1 MESEKGKEMKIIDY
15 FTTENKPHW
24 LAQIQKSDWSA
35 GAFLHDLLKE
45 GTLKALAGEQTKLFL
60 LTEGDELIS
69 FCTLAERDD
78 IQPTTLTPWI
88 GFVYT
93 YPEHRGHRHAQT
105 LLQFAEQAAAH
116 AGAKQVYISTNH
128 QGLYEKYGYT
138 YLSTM
143 NDINGEPSRVYVKNV
158 K

>member
-1 MESEKGKEMKIIDY
+1 MKIIDY
-15 FTTENKPHW
+15 FTATDQPHW
-24 LAQIQKSDWSA
+24 QAQIQKSDWSA
-35 GAFLHDLLKE
+35 GEYLYHLLKNNS
-45 GTLKALAGEQTKLFL
+45 LKNLVGEKTHLFL
-60 LTEGDELIS
+60 LVDGEELIS

-78 IQPTTLTPWI
+78 VQPTDLTPWI

-143 NDINGEPSRVYVKNV
+143 NDVNGEPSRVYVKNV

>member
-1 MESEKGKEMKIIDY
+1 MKIIAY
-15 FTTENKPHW
+15 FTAENKLHW

-35 GAFLHDLLKE
+35 GKFLHDLLKE
-45 GTLKALAGEQTKLFL
+45 EKLKSLTGEQTKLFL
-60 LTEGDELIS
+60 LTKGDELIS

-93 YPEHRGHRHAQT
+93 YPKHRGHRYAQT
-105 LLQFAEQAAAH
+105 LLQFAEQTASKE
-116 AGAKQVYISTNH
+116 GAKQVYISTNH
-128 QGLYEKYGYT
+128 QELYEKYGYT

-143 NDINGEPSRVYVKNV
+143 NDVNGESSRVYVKNV

>member
-1 MESEKGKEMKIIDY
+1 MNIIDY
-15 FTTENKPHW
+15 FTATDQPHW
-24 LAQIQKSDWSA
+24 QAQIQKSDWSA
-35 GAFLHDLLKE
+35 GEYLYHLLKNNS
-45 GTLKALAGEQTKLFL
+45 LKNLVGEKTHLFL
-60 LTEGDELIS
+60 LVDGEELIS

-78 IQPTTLTPWI
+78 VQPTDLTPWI

-143 NDINGEPSRVYVKNV
+143 NDVNGEPSRVYVKNV

>member
-1 MESEKGKEMKIIDY
+1 MKIIDY
-15 FTTENKPHW
+15 FTAENKPHW
-24 LAQIQKSDWSA
+24 LAQMQKSDWSA

-45 GTLKALAGEQTKLFL
+45 EKLKSLVGEQAKLLL

-78 IQPTTLTPWI
+78 IQSTTLAPWI

-93 YPEHRGHRHAQT
+93 YPKHRGHRHAQT

-143 NDINGEPSRVYVKNV
+143 NDVNGEPSRVYTK
-158 K
+158 KLK

>member
-1 MESEKGKEMKIIDY
+1 MKIIDY
-15 FTTENKPHW
+15 FTAENKPHW

-45 GTLKALAGEQTKLFL
+45 EKLKSLAGEQTKLFL

-88 GFVYT
+88 GFIYT
-93 YPEHRGHRHAQT
+93 YPEHRGHHHAQT
-105 LLQFAEQAAAH
+105 LLQFAEQAAAKE
-116 AGAKQVYISTNH
+116 GAKRVYISTNH

-138 YLSTM
+138 FLQTAT
-143 NDINGEPSRVYVKNV
+143 DIGGDPTRVYK
-158 K
+158 KDL

>member
-1 MESEKGKEMKIIDY
+1 MKIIDY
-15 FTTENKPHW
+15 FTAENKPHW

-45 GTLKALAGEQTKLFL
+45 EKLKSLAGEQTKLFL

-69 FCTLAERDD
+69 FCTLAEKDD

-105 LLQFAEQAAAH
+105 LLQFAEQTAAH

-143 NDINGEPSRVYVKNV
+143 NDVNGEPSRVYTKNV
-158 K
+158 T